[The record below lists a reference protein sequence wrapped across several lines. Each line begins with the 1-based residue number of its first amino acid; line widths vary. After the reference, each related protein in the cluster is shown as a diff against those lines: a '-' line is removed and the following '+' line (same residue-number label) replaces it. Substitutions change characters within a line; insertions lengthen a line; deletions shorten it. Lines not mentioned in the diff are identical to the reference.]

1 MDDKVRA
8 FLDEAKS
15 KKLISLGLIEEVQK
29 VYGPYSEKFPKYD
42 RETKQYYYEVP
53 IPIDVTDEEF
63 EKICKYD
70 AIQGKAPK
78 AKKEDAPERLA
89 LSNGAEKTLGAF
101 NTIVLVIGLVIA
113 VLCILVGILA
123 DFDQKWI
130 LVLSGAVVIIPFILS
145 WAVLKVYL
153 NISNNLHEINA
164 KLRK

>member
-1 MDDKVRA
+1 MI
-8 FLDEAKS
+8 LLCHNTLAKS
-15 KKLISLGLIEEVQK
+15 YDSKVGLIIQK
-29 VYGPYSEKFPKYD
+29 RCILVTVFAALLLPILLYACYIFCCSPVTNIAVFLVTGYS
-42 RETKQYYYEVP
+42 
-53 IPIDVTDEEF
+53 
-63 EKICKYD
+63 KYD
-70 AIQGKAPK
+70 AIQGKASK

-101 NTIVLVIGLVIA
+101 NTIVLVIGLIIA

-164 KLRK
+164 KLKK